1 MTSLNFALGR
11 HEVILREPFV
21 TALRSVDRFP
31 VITYTISD
39 GEHVRGVGE
48 CVATPAIVGDSIE
61 EIENDLEE
69 IITPALSE
77 IKEYEEGIEVLRS
90 ISATSSS
97 IAAADIA
104 LHSFFAKKSEFSL
117 GHFLG
122 SKAAVIKSDVTIP
135 IAEPEELE
143 RILQDRMNQGFT
155 TFKIKLRAED
165 LKCNLATM
173 SQISSTA
180 GADVR
185 LRVDPNQAWD
195 FDYSKSFLEG
205 LAFADI
211 EIEYLEQPV
220 GRNQVKDLAALTALN
235 LAPIM
240 ADESLFTLADLDQLI
255 ELKACSWV
263 NVKLLK
269 SGGIAPAKAVAE
281 RALENGIKVSIG
293 SMMEGAGGVM
303 AAALLAASLAPDV
316 VHDLDA
322 AWWHR
327 DSKLHYLAGELAL
340 WS

>member
-21 TALRSVDRFP
+21 TALRSVDRYP
-31 VITYTISD
+31 VITYTISE
-39 GEHVRGVGE
+39 GEHLRGIGE

-61 EIENDLEE
+61 GIEKDLKE
-69 IITPALSE
+69 IITPALSDTNE
-77 IKEYEEGIEVLRS
+77 FEEGLEVLRS
-90 ISATSSS
+90 VTAASSS

-104 LHSFFAKKSEFSL
+104 LHSFFANKSGLSL
-117 GHFLG
+117 GQFLG
-122 SKAAVIKSDVTIP
+122 SKADVIKSDVTIP

-143 RILQDRMNQGFT
+143 RILHDRMNQGFT
-155 TFKIKLRAED
+155 TFKIKLKAED
-165 LKCNLATM
+165 LKSNLATM
-173 SQISSTA
+173 SQISSFVGA
-180 GADVR
+180 GIT

-205 LAFADI
+205 LASAEI
-211 EIEYLEQPV
+211 EIEYLEQPI
-220 GRNQVKDLAALTALN
+220 GKNQIEELAALTALN

-240 ADESLFTLADLDQLI
+240 ADESLFTLKDLDQLI
-255 ELKACSWV
+255 EVKACSWV

-269 SGGIAPAKAVAE
+269 SGGIAPAKAIAE
-281 RALENGIKVSIG
+281 RALENGIQVSIG

-322 AWWHR
+322 PWWHR
-327 DSKLHYLAGELAL
+327 DSQLNYLAGELAL
-340 WS
+340 

>member
-21 TALRSVDRFP
+21 TALRSVDRYP
-31 VITYTISD
+31 VITYTISE
-39 GEHVRGVGE
+39 GEHLRGIGE

-61 EIENDLEE
+61 GIEKDLKE
-69 IITPALSE
+69 IITPALSD
-77 IKEYEEGIEVLRS
+77 INEYEEGLEVLRS
-90 ISATSSS
+90 VTAASSS

-104 LHSFFAKKSEFSL
+104 LHSFFAKKSGLSL
-117 GHFLG
+117 GQFLG
-122 SKAAVIKSDVTIP
+122 SKVDVIKSDVTIP

-143 RILQDRMNQGFT
+143 RILHDRMTQGFT
-155 TFKIKLRAED
+155 TFKIKLKKES
-165 LKCNLATM
+165 LKSNLATM
-173 SQISSTA
+173 SRISSFA
-180 GADVR
+180 GAGIT

-205 LAFADI
+205 LASAEI

-220 GRNQVKDLAALTALN
+220 GKNQIEELAALTALN

-240 ADESLFTLADLDQLI
+240 ADESLFTLKDLQQLI
-255 ELKACSWV
+255 EVKACSWV

-269 SGGIAPAKAVAE
+269 SGGIAPAKAIAE
-281 RALENGIKVSIG
+281 RALENGIQVSIG

-322 AWWHR
+322 PWWHR
-327 DSKLHYLAGELAL
+327 DSQLNYLRGELAL
-340 WS
+340 

>member
-11 HEVILREPFV
+11 HEVHLREPFV
-21 TALRSVDRFP
+21 TALRTVERYP

-39 GEHVRGVGE
+39 GEHLRGVGE

-61 EIENDLEE
+61 GIERDLKE
-69 IITPALSE
+69 IITPALSD
-77 IKEYEEGIEVLRS
+77 IKEFDEGIEVLRS
-90 ISATSSS
+90 ISAASSS

-104 LHSFFAKKSEFSL
+104 LHSFFASKSGLSL
-117 GHFLG
+117 GQFLG
-122 SKAAVIKSDVTIP
+122 SKASVIKSDVTIP

-143 RILQDRMNQGFT
+143 RILHDRITQGFT

-165 LKCNLATM
+165 LKSNLARM
-173 SQISSTA
+173 RQISSFA
-180 GADVR
+180 GAGVT

-195 FDYSKSFLEG
+195 FEYSKSFLEG
-205 LAFADI
+205 LALAEI

-220 GRNQVKDLAALTALN
+220 GRNQIKELAALTALN

-240 ADESLFTLADLDQLI
+240 ADESLFTLKDLDQLI
-255 ELKACSWV
+255 EIEACSWV

-269 SGGIAPAKAVAE
+269 SGGIAPAKAIAE
-281 RALENGIKVSIG
+281 RALGNGIRVSIG
-293 SMMEGAGGVM
+293 SMMEGAGGVI
-303 AAALLAASLAPDV
+303 AAALLAASVAPDV

-327 DSKLHYLAGELAL
+327 DSQLQYFGGELAL
-340 WS
+340 

>member
-11 HEVILREPFV
+11 HEVHLREPFV
-21 TALRSVDRFP
+21 TALRTVERYP

-39 GEHVRGVGE
+39 GEHLRGVGE

-61 EIENDLEE
+61 GIERDLKE
-69 IITPALSE
+69 IITPALSD
-77 IKEYEEGIEVLRS
+77 IKEFDEGIEVLRS
-90 ISATSSS
+90 ISAASSS

-104 LHSFFAKKSEFSL
+104 FHSFFASKSGLSL
-117 GHFLG
+117 GQFLG
-122 SKAAVIKSDVTIP
+122 SKASVIKSDVTIP

-143 RILQDRMNQGFT
+143 RILHDRITQGFT

-165 LKCNLATM
+165 LKSNLARM
-173 SQISSTA
+173 RQISSFA
-180 GADVR
+180 GAGVT

-195 FDYSKSFLEG
+195 FEYSKSFLEG
-205 LAFADI
+205 LALAEI

-220 GRNQVKDLAALTALN
+220 GRNQIKELAALTALN

-240 ADESLFTLADLDQLI
+240 ADESLFTLKDLDQLI
-255 ELKACSWV
+255 EIKACSWV

-269 SGGIAPAKAVAE
+269 SGGIAPAKAIAE
-281 RALENGIKVSIG
+281 RALENGIRVSIG
-293 SMMEGAGGVM
+293 SMMEGAGGVI
-303 AAALLAASLAPDV
+303 AAALLAASVAPDV

-327 DSKLHYLAGELAL
+327 DSQLQYFEGELAL
-340 WS
+340 

>member
-21 TALRSVDRFP
+21 TALRSVDRYP

-39 GEHVRGVGE
+39 GENWHGVGE

-61 EIENDLEE
+61 GIERDLKE

-77 IKEYEEGIEVLRS
+77 IKEYEEGLEILGSVK
-90 ISATSSS
+90 ASSS
-97 IAAADIA
+97 SLAAADIA
-104 LHSFFAKKSEFSL
+104 LHSFFANKYGLSL
-117 GHFLG
+117 GSFLG
-122 SKAAVIKSDVTIP
+122 SDATVIKSDVTIP
-135 IAEPEELE
+135 IAEPEDLE
-143 RILQDRMNQGFT
+143 RMLKERMTQGFT
-155 TFKIKLRAED
+155 TFKIKLSAED
-165 LKCNLATM
+165 LKSNLATM
-173 SQISSTA
+173 NQISSFA
-180 GADVR
+180 GADVG

-195 FDYSKSFLEG
+195 FEYSKSFLEG
-205 LAFADI
+205 LAFAKI

-220 GRNQVKDLAALTALN
+220 GRNKFKDLAALTALN

-240 ADESLFTLADLDQLI
+240 ADESLFTLNDLDQLI

-269 SGGIAPAKAVAE
+269 SGGIAPAKAIAE

-303 AAALLAASLAPDV
+303 AAALLAASVAPDV

-327 DSKLHYLAGELAL
+327 DSQLHYLAGELAL
-340 WS
+340 

>member
-11 HEVILREPFV
+11 HEVHLREPFV
-21 TALRSVDRFP
+21 TALRTVERYP

-39 GEHVRGVGE
+39 GEHLRGVGE

-61 EIENDLEE
+61 GIERDLKE
-69 IITPALSE
+69 IITPALSD
-77 IKEYEEGIEVLRS
+77 IKEFDEGIEVLRS
-90 ISATSSS
+90 ISAASSS

-104 LHSFFAKKSEFSL
+104 FHSFFASKSGLSL
-117 GHFLG
+117 GQFLG
-122 SKAAVIKSDVTIP
+122 SKASVIKSDVTIP

-143 RILQDRMNQGFT
+143 RILHDRITQGFT

-165 LKCNLATM
+165 LKSNLARM
-173 SQISSTA
+173 RQISSFA
-180 GADVR
+180 GAGVT

-195 FDYSKSFLEG
+195 FEYSKSFLEG
-205 LAFADI
+205 LALAEI

-220 GRNQVKDLAALTALN
+220 GRNQIKELAALTALN

-240 ADESLFTLADLDQLI
+240 ADESLFTLKDLDQLI
-255 ELKACSWV
+255 EIEACSWV

-269 SGGIAPAKAVAE
+269 SGGIAPAKAIAE
-281 RALENGIKVSIG
+281 RALGNGIRVSIG
-293 SMMEGAGGVM
+293 SMMEGAGGVI
-303 AAALLAASLAPDV
+303 AAALLAASVAPDV

-327 DSKLHYLAGELAL
+327 DSQLQYFEGELAL
-340 WS
+340 

>member
-21 TALRSVDRFP
+21 TSLRSVDQYP
-31 VITYTISD
+31 VIIYTISE
-39 GEHVRGVGE
+39 GEHLRGVGE

-61 EIENDLEE
+61 GIENDLKE
-69 IITPALSE
+69 IITPALSNV
-77 IKEYEEGIEVLRS
+77 KEFEEGIEVLRS
-90 ISATSSS
+90 ISAASSS

-104 LHSFFAKKSEFSL
+104 LHSFFANKSGLSL
-117 GHFLG
+117 GQFLG
-122 SKAAVIKSDVTIP
+122 SKTSVIKSDVTIP

-143 RILQDRMNQGFT
+143 RILHDRMTQGFT

-165 LKCNLATM
+165 LKSNLATM
-173 SQISSTA
+173 RQISSFA
-180 GADVR
+180 GAGVT

-195 FDYSKSFLEG
+195 FEYSKSFLEG
-205 LAFADI
+205 LALAEI

-220 GRNQVKDLAALTALN
+220 GRNQIKELAALTALN

-240 ADESLFTLADLDQLI
+240 ADESLFTLKDLDQLI
-255 ELKACSWV
+255 EIKACSWV

-269 SGGIAPAKAVAE
+269 SGGIAPAKAIAE
-281 RALENGIKVSIG
+281 RALEHGIRVSIG
-293 SMMEGAGGVM
+293 SMMEGAGGVI
-303 AAALLAASLAPDV
+303 AAALLAASVAPDV

-327 DSKLHYLAGELAL
+327 DSQLQYFEGELAL
-340 WS
+340 

>member
-21 TALRSVDRFP
+21 TSLRSVDQYP
-31 VITYTISD
+31 VIIYTISE
-39 GEHVRGVGE
+39 GEHLRGVGE

-61 EIENDLEE
+61 GIESDLKE
-69 IITPALSE
+69 IITPALSDV
-77 IKEYEEGIEVLRS
+77 KEFEEGIEVLRS
-90 ISATSSS
+90 VSAASSS

-104 LHSFFAKKSEFSL
+104 LHSFFASKSGLSL
-117 GHFLG
+117 GQFLG
-122 SKAAVIKSDVTIP
+122 SKATVIKSDVTIP

-143 RILQDRMNQGFT
+143 RILHDRMTQGFT
-155 TFKIKLRAED
+155 TFKIKLRADD
-165 LKCNLATM
+165 LKSNLATM
-173 SQISSTA
+173 RQISSFA
-180 GADVR
+180 GAGVT

-195 FDYSKSFLEG
+195 FEYSKSFLEG
-205 LAFADI
+205 LASADI

-220 GRNQVKDLAALTALN
+220 GRNQINELAALTALN

-240 ADESLFTLADLDQLI
+240 ADESLFTLKDLEQLMKA
-255 ELKACSWV
+255 KACSWV

-269 SGGIAPAKAVAE
+269 SGGIAPAKAIAE
-281 RALENGIKVSIG
+281 RALENGIQVSFG

-322 AWWHR
+322 PWWHR
-327 DSKLHYLAGELAL
+327 DSQLNYLAGELAL
-340 WS
+340 

>member
-21 TALRSVDRFP
+21 TSLRSVDQYP
-31 VITYTISD
+31 VVIYTISE
-39 GEHVRGVGE
+39 GEHLRGVGE

-61 EIENDLEE
+61 GIENDLKE
-69 IITPALSE
+69 IITPALSNV
-77 IKEYEEGIEVLRS
+77 KEFEEGIEVLRS
-90 ISATSSS
+90 ISAASSS

-104 LHSFFAKKSEFSL
+104 LHSFFANKSGLSL
-117 GHFLG
+117 GRFLG
-122 SKAAVIKSDVTIP
+122 SKASVIKSDVTIP

-143 RILQDRMNQGFT
+143 RILHDRMIQGFT

-165 LKCNLATM
+165 LKSNLATM
-173 SQISSTA
+173 RQISSFA
-180 GADVR
+180 GAGVT

-195 FDYSKSFLEG
+195 FEYSKSFLEG
-205 LAFADI
+205 LALAEI

-220 GRNQVKDLAALTALN
+220 GRNQINELAALTALN

-240 ADESLFTLADLDQLI
+240 ADESLFTLKDLDQLI
-255 ELKACSWV
+255 KIKACSWV

-269 SGGIAPAKAVAE
+269 SGGIAPAKEIAE
-281 RALENGIKVSIG
+281 RALENGIQVSFG

-303 AAALLAASLAPDV
+303 AVALLAASLAPDV

-322 AWWHR
+322 PWWHR
-327 DSKLHYLAGELAL
+327 DSQLHYFGGELAL
-340 WS
+340 